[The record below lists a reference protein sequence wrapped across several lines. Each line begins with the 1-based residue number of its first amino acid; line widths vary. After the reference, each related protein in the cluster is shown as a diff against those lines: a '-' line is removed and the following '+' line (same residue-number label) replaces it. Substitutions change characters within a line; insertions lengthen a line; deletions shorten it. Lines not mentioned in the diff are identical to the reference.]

1 MAEQDFSEREKA
13 LINAIS
19 TLADE
24 ARAST
29 NHLHAL
35 TDFVAKID
43 ARVAGTEAV
52 ASVVDENQTAVEIE
66 RQIAT
71 QERLIAHLYEKA
83 HSYTT
88 IVIGGGY
95 AAYFALFASTSA
107 RLSDDNLYISA
118 ALMLTSLMIF
128 VLWEVFQIFMMSYH
142 GIKGDLGTWTSP
154 NWYKVAWGITLAL
167 SLLTALPAAAIAV
180 ASYSRA
186 VSAEF
191 NSKDTKNPASE
202 ATPPITNKPAENC

>member
-1 MAEQDFSEREKA
+1 MAEQDISEREKA

-19 TLADE
+19 ALADE

-35 TDFVAKID
+35 TDFVSKID

-52 ASVVDENQTAVEIE
+52 ASVVDENQTAVEFE

-107 RLSDDNLYISA
+107 RLSDSHLYASA

-142 GIKGDLGTWTSP
+142 GIKGDLGTWKSP

-180 ASYSRA
+180 ASYSRG
-186 VSAEF
+186 VLAEF
-191 NSKDTKNPASE
+191 NSKDTTQPKSE
-202 ATPPITNKPAENC
+202 ATRPIGKKPTKNC